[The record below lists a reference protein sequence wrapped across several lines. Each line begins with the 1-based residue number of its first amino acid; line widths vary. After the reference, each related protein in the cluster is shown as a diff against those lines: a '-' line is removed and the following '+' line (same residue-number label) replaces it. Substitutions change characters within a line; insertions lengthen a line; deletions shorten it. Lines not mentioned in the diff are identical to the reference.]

1 MKNEGPFIL
10 EWVAYHLA
18 IGFDKIVVCS
28 NDSDDG
34 TAELLDSLANE
45 GYVTHIPHTVP
56 IGESAQ
62 ASAARVFNNL
72 NILMDDD
79 WVIWLDA
86 DEFLNV
92 HVGDRTVDA
101 LIERVGGA
109 HGILIPWRIFGDAG
123 NLKFGG
129 RYISHNFERAALK
142 RFQKNREVKTLFKYG
157 PDIGGLAKVGI
168 HRPILKKDGR
178 LRVTDFLNGKGKSID
193 SNDQKNT
200 KWLSGESNANN
211 CKIGRYDFGWRF
223 AQINH
228 YCVRTPEYFAL
239 KRSRGRGYLSNN
251 AGQVNQRHTEN
262 FYRNFN
268 RNEDEDRTILH
279 WSKTVDDKIA
289 ELLQSVQISES
300 HAACVRLSS
309 DALESI
315 SEWVEIIED
324 ASISMPVVTLPDA
337 EKKFLADRYAE
348 AETILEYGSGG
359 STVLASRM
367 NSKKVFSVESDLNWA
382 KSLRSALSIRFPECK
397 STHVHHVD
405 IGATKAWGY
414 PIDDSQWKNYH
425 NYALDIW
432 DQSFFEHP
440 DLILIDGRFRLGC
453 FAAALLKVEKPTT
466 VLFDDYFDRPE
477 YHAAEKYC
485 AVSEKAGRM
494 AEFNVK
500 PATWSNDQLTEL
512 ISWFNIVR

>member
-1 MKNEGPFIL
+1 
-10 EWVAYHLA
+10 
-18 IGFDKIVVCS
+18 
-28 NDSDDG
+28 
-34 TAELLDSLANE
+34 
-45 GYVTHIPHTVP
+45 
-56 IGESAQ
+56 
-62 ASAARVFNNL
+62 
-72 NILMDDD
+72 
-79 WVIWLDA
+79 
-86 DEFLNV
+86 
-92 HVGDRTVDA
+92 
-101 LIERVGGA
+101 
-109 HGILIPWRIFGDAG
+109 
-123 NLKFGG
+123 
-129 RYISHNFERAALK
+129 
-142 RFQKNREVKTLFKYG
+142 
-157 PDIGGLAKVGI
+157 
-168 HRPILKKDGR
+168 
-178 LRVTDFLNGKGKSID
+178 LNGKGKSID

-268 RNEDEDRTILH
+268 RNEGEDRTILH

-300 HAACVRLSS
+300 HAACLRLSS
-309 DALESI
+309 EALESI

-367 NSKKVFSVESDLNWA
+367 NNKKVFSVESDLNWA

-414 PIDDSQWKNYH
+414 PVDDSQWKNYH

-453 FAAALLKVEKPTT
+453 FAAALLKVKKPTT